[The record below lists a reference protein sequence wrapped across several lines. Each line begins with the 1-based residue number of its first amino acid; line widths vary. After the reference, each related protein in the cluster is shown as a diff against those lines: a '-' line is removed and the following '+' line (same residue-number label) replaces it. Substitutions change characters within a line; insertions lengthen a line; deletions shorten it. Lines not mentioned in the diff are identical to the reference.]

1 MAMTQ
6 EAKDAMKQY
15 MREWRKNNKEK
26 IDKYNAQYWE
36 KKAKEAEVKKDG

>member
-15 MREWRKNNKEK
+15 MREWRKKNKEK
-26 IDKYNAQYWE
+26 IKTYRAKYWE
-36 KKAKEAEVKKDG
+36 KKAKESEGK